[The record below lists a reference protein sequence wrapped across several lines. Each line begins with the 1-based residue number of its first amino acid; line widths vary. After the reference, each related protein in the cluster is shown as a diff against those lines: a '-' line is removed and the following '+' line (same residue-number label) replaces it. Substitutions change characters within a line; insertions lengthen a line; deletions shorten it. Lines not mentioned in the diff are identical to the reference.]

1 MVCPRGKHTFETVND
16 TGLLDQIMVEVDNLN
31 KSIQEFCPEIISI
44 SQYPSIQQHSDEMS
58 HLIER
63 RIELLTESSE
73 TNKSEKA

>member
-1 MVCPRGKHTFETVND
+1 MND
-16 TGLLDQIMVEVDNLN
+16 PDLLDEIMIEVDNLN
-31 KSIQEFCPEIISI
+31 KSIQELCPEIISI

-58 HLIER
+58 HLIKR